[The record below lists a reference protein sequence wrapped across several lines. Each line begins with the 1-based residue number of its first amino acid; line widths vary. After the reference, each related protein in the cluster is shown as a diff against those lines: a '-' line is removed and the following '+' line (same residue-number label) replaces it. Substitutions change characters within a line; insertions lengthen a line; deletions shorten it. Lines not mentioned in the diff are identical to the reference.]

1 MLVMPVMSEESKKII
16 LPQLEQE
23 EKSLWQLRWEKGEEG
38 IKLAK
43 ELGIH
48 EYLIKPVKKSDVLQA
63 IRSVMGTKQASRD
76 LPVPDMEPVAAQE
89 LPPLKILL
97 VEDTRDNVILLQ
109 AYFKKTACEID
120 IAENGAVAV
129 EKFKQTGYDVVLMDV
144 QMPVM
149 DGYTATRK
157 IREWEGEHHR
167 KPTPVLAL
175 TAHALKEDEQK
186 SLDAGCNAHIT
197 KPIKKAAL
205 FEAIKRIVR

>member
-1 MLVMPVMSEESKKII
+1 MSS
-16 LPQLEQE
+16 PA
-23 EKSLWQLRWEKGEEG
+23 G
-38 IKLAK
+38 
-43 ELGIH
+43 
-48 EYLIKPVKKSDVLQA
+48 V
-63 IRSVMGTKQASRD
+63 
-76 LPVPDMEPVAAQE
+76 
-89 LPPLKILL
+89 
-97 VEDTRDNVILLQ
+97 
-109 AYFKKTACEID
+109 FKKTACEID
-120 IAENGAVAV
+120 IAEKRGVRSR
-129 EKFKQTGYDVVLMDV
+129 KIQTNRYDVVLMDV